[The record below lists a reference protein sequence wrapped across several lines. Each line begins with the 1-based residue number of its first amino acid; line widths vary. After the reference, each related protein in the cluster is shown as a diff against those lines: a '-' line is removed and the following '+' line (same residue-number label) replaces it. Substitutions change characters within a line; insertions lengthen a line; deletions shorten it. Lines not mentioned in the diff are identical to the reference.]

1 MFNTGLRLSVAVF
14 LAIAGFGAF
23 SGLGNVVLA
32 ATTITASCPTQ
43 QTVQTVPAGTRVTVT
58 TTATSSDI
66 FQYAEGE
73 QLQTYFNGV
82 LIDSNNYDAI
92 SHTITFVTAT
102 AGTVT
107 ACIPGEGYDSDETNT
122 VAVST
127 TTLTADSCKNDGYKA
142 FGVFKTQGDCVS
154 FFATNGKNPPANP

>member
-23 SGLGNVVLA
+23 SGVGNVALA
-32 ATTITASCPTQ
+32 ATSITASCPNQ

-58 TTATSSDI
+58 TTATSFDSSE
-66 FQYAEGE
+66 YAEGE
-73 QLQTYFNGV
+73 PLLTYFNGV
-82 LIDSNNYDAI
+82 LIDTNNYD
-92 SHTITFVTAT
+92 STTHTITFVTAT

-107 ACIPGEGYDSDETNT
+107 ACINFYDNDETGT
-122 VAVST
+122 VTVSIVPV
-127 TTLTADSCKNDGYKA
+127 TAEACKNDGYKA

-154 FFATNGKNPPANP
+154 FVATGGKNLPANP